1 MSSSSYSYPIRDLL
15 TNSETPL
22 GKLIAQAHAIDQ
34 LDQTFQAILDPTL
47 IPHCRIGSYENGI
60 LLLITESAAYA
71 TRLRYHVPIILST
84 LRNFSQ
90 WAGLCS
96 IQIKIKTPTPE
107 KNQQPQQNNL
117 PNTLSTQA
125 TINLKELVNSL
136 RQTPGN
142 EALIASLERL
152 IKV

>member
-22 GKLIAQAHAIDQ
+22 GKLIAQANAIDH
-34 LDQTFQAILDPTL
+34 LNQTFQKILDPTL
-47 IPHCRIGSYENGI
+47 IPHCRIGTYENGI
-60 LLLITESAAYA
+60 LLLIAESAAYA
-71 TRLRYHVPIILST
+71 TRLRYHTPIILST

-90 WAGLCS
+90 WAGIRS
-96 IQIKIKTPTPE
+96 IQIKIRTPTPG
-107 KNQQPQQNNL
+107 KSPSTTLNNSAT
-117 PNTLSTQA
+117 TLSDDA
-125 TINLKELVNSL
+125 VSNIKELVDSL
-136 RQTPGN
+136 KKAPGN